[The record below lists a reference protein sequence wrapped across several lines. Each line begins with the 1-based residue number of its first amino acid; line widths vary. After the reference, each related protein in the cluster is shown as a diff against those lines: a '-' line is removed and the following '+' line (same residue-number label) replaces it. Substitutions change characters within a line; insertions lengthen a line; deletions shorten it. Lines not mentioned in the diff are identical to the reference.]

1 MLKIK
6 LSKVGKTNQKVFRI
20 IVSEKGRDPFGR
32 HLEILGSYNPYSK
45 ELKVKG
51 DRVKYW
57 ISNGAKCTASLN
69 NLLVGQKII
78 DGEKVKASKKGEPKK
93 VEEKKEEKKEE
104 VKEEKKEEVKE
115 EKKEEVD
122 KKA

>member
-6 LSKVGKTNQKVFRI
+6 LSKVGKTNKKVFRI
-20 IVSEKGRDPFGR
+20 IISEKGRDPFGR
-32 HLEILGSYNPYSK
+32 HLEILGSYNPYNK

-51 DRVKYW
+51 DRVNYW
-57 ISNGAKCTASLN
+57 ISKGAQCTASLN

-78 DGEKVKASKKGEPKK
+78 SGEKVKASKKGKTKK
-93 VEEKKEEKKEE
+93 EEEKKEEKKVEVKEE
-104 VKEEKKEEVKE
+104 VKEEKKEEV
-115 EKKEEVD
+115 VD

>member
-6 LSKVGKTNQKVFRI
+6 LSKVGKTNKKVYRI
-20 IVSEKGRDPFGR
+20 IISEKGRDPFGH

-51 DRVKYW
+51 ERIKYW
-57 ISNGAKCTASLN
+57 LSKGAKCTASLN
-69 NLLVGQKII
+69 NLLVGEKII
-78 DGEKVKASKKGEPKK
+78 SGEKVKASKKGEPKK
-93 VEEKKEEKKEE
+93 TEKKEEIKDEKKEEVKDEKKEE
-104 VKEEKKEEVKE
+104 VKEE
-115 EKKEEVD
+115 VD